1 MKQQPWKRA
10 LSLMLAF
17 ALMFAMPCVTGVYA
31 AGEPVDY
38 IERWWDSRKQV
49 VDSRADSVTVY
60 TEIDPNTTTWNGGT
74 TGGWYVVSGNVE
86 ITSRVTVTGD
96 VHLILM
102 DGSTL
107 TVNGGIQVKDDDDN
121 PDTPSA
127 DSLTIYG
134 QEKGS
139 GTVKAIGGAWASGIG
154 GNGDSG
160 KGGAGIGGGEGNGTF
175 STTAAD
181 DTPGTAVIYAAGGT
195 NASAI
200 ADQSGKKNW
209 SGIIFEKNA
218 ADSKYSG
225 VVYGDQTLQED
236 LTLPNGEDPQTLTVK
251 EGASLTV
258 PDGKTL
264 TVKQDGE
271 LRVDSGGELHVNKG
285 GTLEIQQNGSVTN
298 EGTIHNSGT
307 ISGTVDGSG
316 SLVQYVMSVKLDPA
330 ALSLTKGQTATLTAT
345 VEPDNATS
353 KAVVWN
359 SNHTGVATVTETE
372 NADGS
377 ATVTA
382 VSAGVAAI
390 TVIAEDG
397 SGASA
402 SCTVTVKNPD
412 PDPDPDPDP
421 GKPSGGSGW
430 NEPSIGAEMPI
441 AEPEEAGQSGA
452 FSQPVGCV
460 SDTLGEVSVSGA
472 YQFRLTST
480 NGTAPVV
487 ELDSTNF
494 RAVLASQ
501 EGNDYFWK
509 VYAVG
514 LPGQVCTVKVNGTA
528 VARLT
533 LISSIFGGVSSDT
546 TAPFTVPQGG
556 SYQFRLTA
564 IEPPKLSAGSSSF
577 TVEYVGNE
585 GFDWYFKVVAV
596 GKPGDGCGFY
606 INGAPVPV
614 AVAHIS

>member
-1 MKQQPWKRA
+1 MGGIVEA
-10 LSLMLAF
+10 S
-17 ALMFAMPCVTGVYA
+17 GGEYA
-31 AGEPVDY
+31 AG
-38 IERWWDSRKQV
+38 I
-49 VDSRADSVTVY
+49 
-60 TEIDPNTTTWNGGT
+60 GG
-74 TGGWYVVSGNVE
+74 GGWYGGGG
-86 ITSRVTVTGD
+86 TV
-96 VHLILM
+96 
-102 DGSTL
+102 
-107 TVNGGIQVKDDDDN
+107 
-121 PDTPSA
+121 
-127 DSLTIYG
+127 TIYG
-134 QEKGS
+134 
-139 GTVKAIGGAWASGIG
+139 GTVTAISS
-154 GNGDSG
+154 DSVSQ
-160 KGGAGIGGGEGNGTF
+160 GGAGIGGGEGNGTF

-195 NASAI
+195 SASAI
-200 ADQSGKKNW
+200 ADQSGKENW

-359 SNHTGVATVTETE
+359 SNHTGVATVTE

-390 TVIAEDG
+390 TVTAEDG

-460 SDTLGEVSVSGA
+460 SDMLGEVSVSGA

>member
-1 MKQQPWKRA
+1 M
-10 LSLMLAF
+10 
-17 ALMFAMPCVTGVYA
+17 
-31 AGEPVDY
+31 
-38 IERWWDSRKQV
+38 
-49 VDSRADSVTVY
+49 
-60 TEIDPNTTTWNGGT
+60 
-74 TGGWYVVSGNVE
+74 
-86 ITSRVTVTGD
+86 
-96 VHLILM
+96 
-102 DGSTL
+102 
-107 TVNGGIQVKDDDDN
+107 
-121 PDTPSA
+121 
-127 DSLTIYG
+127 
-134 QEKGS
+134 
-139 GTVKAIGGAWASGIG
+139 
-154 GNGDSG
+154 
-160 KGGAGIGGGEGNGTF
+160 
-175 STTAAD
+175 
-181 DTPGTAVIYAAGGT
+181 IYAAGGT

-345 VEPDNATS
+345 VEPDNAAS

-359 SNHTGVATVTETE
+359 SNHTGVATVTE

-390 TVIAEDG
+390 TVTAEDG

-460 SDTLGEVSVSGA
+460 SDMLGEVSVSGA